1 MLLVEDSQ
9 GCLGLSALSASSLRD
24 MRLVLMRKGKTTEV
38 EAGGCARRGVERS
51 SCSSLCA

>member
-1 MLLVEDSQ
+1 MLLVEDSR
-9 GCLGLSALSASSLRD
+9 GCSGLSALSASSLRD
-24 MRLVLMRKGKTTEV
+24 MRPVLMRKGKTTEV